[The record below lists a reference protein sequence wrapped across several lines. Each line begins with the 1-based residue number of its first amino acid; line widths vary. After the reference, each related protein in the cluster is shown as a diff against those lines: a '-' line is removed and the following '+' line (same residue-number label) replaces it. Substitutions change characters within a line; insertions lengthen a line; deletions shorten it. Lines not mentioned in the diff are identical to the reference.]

1 MSEKKM
7 TFETSMTRLEEIV
20 AELESGDLPVEQSI
34 QCFEEGLKLLNHCS
48 EVLQKA
54 EQKVTLLTGE
64 EDEPLVSPAKEEK

>member
-54 EQKVTLLTGE
+54 EQ
-64 EDEPLVSPAKEEK
+64 